1 MNKLSEIRS
10 EIDRIDAEIV
20 SLFVRRLETV
30 EKIAESKR
38 ASGRSIVDVER
49 EKLVRSRIRALA
61 GERYGNDV
69 DLLFTAIFDISKARQ
84 RAILSEGGR

>member
-1 MNKLSEIRS
+1 MNELSEIRS

-38 ASGRSIVDVER
+38 ASGRSIVDAER